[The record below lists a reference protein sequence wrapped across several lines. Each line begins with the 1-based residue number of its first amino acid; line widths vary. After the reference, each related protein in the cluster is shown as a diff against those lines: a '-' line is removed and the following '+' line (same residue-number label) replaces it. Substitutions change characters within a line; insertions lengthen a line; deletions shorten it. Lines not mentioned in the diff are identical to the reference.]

1 MTQPAPPMQFPIM
14 LSTMND
20 LPGYRVVRVFGEVF
34 GLTVRSRNMFSN
46 LGAGFKAMAGG
57 ELKGLSKLLS
67 DSRYEAL
74 GRLSQEAMAHGA
86 NAVLALRFD
95 CNEIAQTASEIAA
108 YGTAVYVVPDGAPQ
122 QPGQQQAQHAPQQ
135 QPQGQPQY
143 QQQQQQGYP
152 QS

>member
-1 MTQPAPPMQFPIM
+1 MSQPYPQQFPIL

-20 LPGYRVVRVFGEVF
+20 LPGYKVVRVFGEVF
-34 GLTVRSRNMFSN
+34 GLTVRSRNMFSTM
-46 LGAGFKAMAGG
+46 GAGFKAMAGG

-74 GRLSQEAMAHGA
+74 GRLAQEAMGHGA

-108 YGTAVYVVPDGAPQ
+108 YGTAVYVVPENADGA
-122 QPGQQQAQHAPQQ
+122 QQAQSHAQPQAQQQYQQ
-135 QPQGQPQY
+135 QPQGQY
-143 QQQQQQGYP
+143 QQQGYP
-152 QS
+152 QQQ

>member
-20 LPGYRVVRVFGEVF
+20 LPGYRVVRVYGEVF

-74 GRLSQEAMAHGA
+74 GRLSQEAMQHGA

-108 YGTAVYVVPDGAPQ
+108 YGTAVYVVPEGAPQ
-122 QPGQQQAQHAPQQ
+122 QGQPQQQQHA
-135 QPQGQPQY
+135 QPQGQYQQ

-152 QS
+152 QQG